1 MKSLFSIVIILI
13 FLILN
18 HSNGIS
24 QINLHWNERFN
35 GSANYY
41 DEGRSIVTDNS
52 GNIYVTGFSYSLGSF
67 EDFTTIKY
75 NSAGVSQWTA
85 LFNGSGNST
94 DKALFIQ
101 TDNSGN
107 VYVSGYSTGA
117 GSSYDYATVKYNS
130 AGIQEWSAVYNGQG
144 NAIDYVTSLTT
155 DDSGNVYV
163 TGQSYG
169 GFITQYDI
177 VTIKYNSAGVQ
188 QWTSRFDGSG
198 NSNDIGSSLS
208 VDYSGNVI
216 VVGQSFESN
225 SGSYD
230 YIIIKYNSAGEQVR
244 ISYYDGPGNG
254 IDVATAVKT
263 DNAGNIFVTGYSRGT
278 SSQYDIAT
286 VKYNPEGVEQ
296 WVSRHNGAANGNDG
310 ATGLVTDN
318 NGNVF
323 VTGYSG
329 ISGSNYDI
337 AVLKYDSTG
346 VRQWLRSYTGTSNQN
361 DSSTSIEI
369 DNQGN
374 ICVTGFCNNTGT
386 SKDFV
391 TIKYNT
397 NGTQEWLGVYNGNTN
412 GDDVAYSAAFDQNG
426 DVFVTGKT
434 TVPGSTTDIMTLK
447 YSTVSGINSINNIP
461 INGFRLYDNYPNPFN
476 PETNIKFSIPE
487 RSFVN
492 LKIFDINGREVAQPV
507 NENLQPGLYEFK
519 FKAVDLP
526 SGVYF
531 YNLKTEEF
539 TETKSMMLIK

>member
-1 MKSLFSIVIILI
+1 MKSLFRIAIILI
-13 FLILN
+13 LLILN

-52 GNIYVTGFSYSLGSF
+52 GNIYVTGFSYNLGSF

-130 AGIQEWSAVYNGQG
+130 AGIQEWSSVYNGQG
-144 NAIDYVTSLTT
+144 NAIDYITSLTT

-198 NSNDIGSSLS
+198 SSNDIGSSLS

-230 YIIIKYNSAGEQVR
+230 YIIIKYNSSGEQVR

-278 SSQYDIAT
+278 NSQYDIAT

-346 VRQWLRSYTGTSNQN
+346 VRQWLRSYNGTSNQN
-361 DSSTSIEI
+361 DSSTSIAI

-374 ICVTGFCNNTGT
+374 ICVTGFCNSTGT

-397 NGTQEWLGVYNGNTN
+397 NGTQEWFALYNGNTN
-412 GDDVAYSAAFDQNG
+412 EDDVAYSAAFDQNG

-434 TVPGSTTDIMTLK
+434 TVPGSTTDILTLK
-447 YSTVSGINSINNIP
+447 YSTVSGINSVNNILV
-461 INGFRLYDNYPNPFN
+461 NGFRLYDNYPNPFN

-507 NENLQPGLYEFK
+507 NENLQQGLYEYK

-531 YNLKTEEF
+531 YNLKTNEF
-539 TETKSMMLIK
+539 TETKRMMLIK

>member
-1 MKSLFSIVIILI
+1 MKSLFRIAIIFIVS
-13 FLILN
+13 FLIQ
-18 HSNGIS
+18 SNGIS
-24 QINLHWNERFN
+24 QINLHWNVRFN

-94 DKALFIQ
+94 DKALFIR
-101 TDNSGN
+101 TDKSGN

-130 AGIQEWSAVYNGQG
+130 AGIQQWSAVYNGQG

-198 NSNDIGSSLS
+198 SSNDIGSSIS

-216 VVGQSFESN
+216 VAGQSFESN

-230 YIIIKYNSAGEQVR
+230 YIIIKYNSFGDQVR

-278 SSQYDIAT
+278 NSQYDIAT

-318 NGNVF
+318 NGNVY
-323 VTGYSG
+323 VSGYSG

-346 VRQWLRSYTGTSNQN
+346 VRQWLRSYNGTSNQN
-361 DSSTSIEI
+361 DSSTSLAI

-374 ICVTGFCNNTGT
+374 ICVTGFCNSTGT

-397 NGTQEWLGVYNGNTN
+397 NGTQEWLAVYNGNTN
-412 GDDVAYSAAFDQNG
+412 EDDVAYSAAFDQNG

-434 TVPGSTTDIMTLK
+434 TVPGSTTDILTLK
-447 YSTVSGINSINNIP
+447 YSTMSGINPVNNTP
-461 INGFRLYDNYPNPFN
+461 VNGFRLYDNYPNPFN
-476 PETNIKFSIPE
+476 PSTTIKFEIPDN
-487 RSFVN
+487 SFVT
-492 LKIFDINGREVAQPV
+492 LKIFDVNGREVAEPV
-507 NENLQPGLYEFK
+507 KENLQPGLYEFR
-519 FKAVDLP
+519 FRAEDLP

-531 YNLKTEEF
+531 YNLITEEF
-539 TETKSMMLIK
+539 TETKRMMLIK